1 MGFNYRFRSDLQA
14 TEVQMI
20 PDVLKRSQAEI
31 RQTDPTGQAIEY
43 PAETWRRHLNPEED
57 LEYLVVKCPSPI
69 ARRDIFELSAV
80 AKASLSLHAVRR
92 LFIGTTLFGYGTVG
106 YGPWRTKQM
115 LTTYLANSILQ
126 RSFGLVLERRLVDAY
141 QVLSQLRYCK
151 SSFVTKFLYF
161 AGFGVGMKD
170 YPLILDQN
178 VEKALR
184 TSIGMEIS
192 HQDPKGYLRYVDAM
206 HSWARELDC
215 EAHNIE
221 FFLWSL
227 A

>member
-1 MGFNYRFRSDLQA
+1 
-14 TEVQMI
+14 MI

-31 RQTDPTGQAIEY
+31 QTTDPTGQAIEY
-43 PAETWRRHLNPEED
+43 PVNTWRRHLNPDED
-57 LEYLVVKCPSPI
+57 LEYLALKCPSPI
-69 ARRDIFELSAV
+69 ARRDIFELAAV
-80 AKASLSLHAVRR
+80 AKASPSHHAVRR
-92 LFIGTTLFGYGTVG
+92 LFIGIMLFGYGTVG

-115 LTTYLANSILQ
+115 LTTYQADSVLQ
-126 RSFGLVLERRLVDAY
+126 QSFGLVLQRRLEEAY
-141 QVLSQLRYCK
+141 SLLSRLRYCK
-151 SSFVTKFLYF
+151 SSFITKFLYF

-184 TSIGMEIS
+184 ENVGMDVS
-192 HQDPKGYLRYVDAM
+192 HFVNASRQDPKGYLRYVDTM

-221 FFLWSL
+221 YFLWRL
-227 A
+227 V